1 MLKSIYN
8 EKENLIS
15 NGLENK
21 ISLLKSDKCKIL
33 DTKSIIFINETSDN
47 EIYDSLQK
55 SLEDKSI
62 NPHLVFNKLPLSN
75 NNFIINI

>member
-21 ISLLKSDKCKIL
+21 ISLLKSDKCKTL
-33 DTKSIIFINETSDN
+33 DTKSILFINETSDN

-62 NPHLVFNKLPLSN
+62 NPEVLLYTFFFAHLL
-75 NNFIINI
+75 

>member
-21 ISLLKSDKCKIL
+21 ISLLKSDKCKTL
-33 DTKSIIFINETSDN
+33 DTKSILFINETSDN

-62 NPHLVFNKLPLSN
+62 NHHLVFNKLPLSN

>member
-21 ISLLKSDKCKIL
+21 IFLLKSGKCKTL
-33 DTKSIIFINETSDN
+33 DT
-47 EIYDSLQK
+47 
-55 SLEDKSI
+55 KSI